1 MSTGRGNFFFPLF
14 SLVFFTYGH
23 IYTKCIDINAFKHK
37 YIQITAALYIYKS
50 FHITKHYFRYIIIT
64 EQLGNQK
71 HWQMHILRIRVLD
84 IFCIFLEPL
93 YPFLS
98 SVRLPDPYD
107 SHLRVC
113 MSLAF
118 QLCLT
123 SGEPGRRSE
132 EFEEKRVK
140 VYRSLFTS
148 LWVYPVP
155 AVSLHRRMLL
165 LLKRPVLKNSP
176 FFWNCKLLPYLYYL
190 NLEVVIVVLMLTS
203 NSSTI
208 HYDSP
213 IYKPSFWNYF
223 FCD

>member
-1 MSTGRGNFFFPLF
+1 M
-14 SLVFFTYGH
+14 YWH
-23 IYTKCIDINAFKHK
+23 KCAFKHK

-84 IFCIFLEPL
+84 VFCIFLEPL

-107 SHLRVC
+107 SHLSVC

-118 QLCLT
+118 LLCLT
-123 SGEPGRRSE
+123 SGELERRSE
-132 EFEEKRVK
+132 EFEEKGVK
-140 VYRSLFTS
+140 VYRSLFAI

-165 LLKRPVLKNSP
+165 LLKDL
-176 FFWNCKLLPYLYYL
+176 C
-190 NLEVVIVVLMLTS
+190 
-203 NSSTI
+203 
-208 HYDSP
+208 
-213 IYKPSFWNYF
+213 
-223 FCD
+223 